1 MDKGISRFDKNSK
14 KSPGGLKTIQNEQ
27 KENGKKGGKSK
38 QLNNGEPRTMMDLPP
53 EETQRSQSAPQI
65 HLPEQ
70 SYKTSEISIDPIDQ
84 SVHRAM
90 SPNGKIRH
98 YGAINDA
105 FESISLDE
113 GK

>member
-1 MDKGISRFDKNSK
+1 MDKGIGSFDKNSK

-27 KENGKKGGKSK
+27 KENGEKRGKSK

-84 SVHRAM
+84 SVHQAM